1 MAYVDGRNRIRVLAP
16 IRAYMSNR
24 HPPAVAILQG
34 LRSYLWGLIKMRDP
48 IDDGFRVDAV
58 RRAVQEFGNIESLVR
73 DAFKDFD
80 PTPAIEAA
88 VNMGQFYNHACVAY
102 SSLLDEALRQS
113 RKIGDKRLEADC
125 LSVMVAS
132 DILTKYGTK
141 ESIDSDIEK
150 AKKLYEEINDKR
162 GLASCLERLG
172 KHYHNR
178 RRFPECKDALTQALG
193 LWEEVGD
200 QLGQVST

>member
-1 MAYVDGRNRIRVLAP
+1 
-16 IRAYMSNR
+16 
-24 HPPAVAILQG
+24 
-34 LRSYLWGLIKMRDP
+34 
-48 IDDGFRVDAV
+48 
-58 RRAVQEFGNIESLVR
+58 
-73 DAFKDFD
+73 
-80 PTPAIEAA
+80 
-88 VNMGQFYNHACVAY
+88 
-102 SSLLDEALRQS
+102 
-113 RKIGDKRLEADC
+113 
-125 LSVMVAS
+125 MVAS

-150 AKKLYEEINDKR
+150 AKKLYEEISDKR